1 MERRAEDTWQVKQRR
16 VRRRRAMNKEDVIGW
31 KAIGYREEVLG
42 FKRSV
47 YSGTAEHQNIVYVLA
62 INGLTGKGERM
73 HLGTGDHLNE
83 EGYLGTGRQEKRMR
97 VTGIGETATWML
109 HFDAI
114 GKSQNIEVKLNP
126 RGPRLTLEN
135 VAALAMTRRTA
146 SSPPWVYS
154 IPVRYPRWRPVL
166 WRGPAGRG
174 ILALM
179 PPTG

>member
-1 MERRAEDTWQVKQRR
+1 
-16 VRRRRAMNKEDVIGW
+16 VRRCRTMDNERVIGW
-31 KAIGYREEVLG
+31 EAIRYKGELLG

-47 YSGTAEHQNIVYVLA
+47 YSGTADLQNTVYVLA

-114 GKSQNIEVKLNP
+114 GKPQNIEVKLNP

-146 SSPPWVYS
+146 SSPP
-154 IPVRYPRWRPVL
+154 
-166 WRGPAGRG
+166 
-174 ILALM
+174 
-179 PPTG
+179 